1 VDKYTKLFDLSGKVT
16 IVTGSGR
23 GIGRR
28 MAEGLAAFGAQVVV
42 CDVVVDEA
50 ERTAEA
56 INAAGGKASATFVDI
71 AMRQSCEELLKF
83 TLRQFGRV
91 DVLVNNAAIDI
102 IKPLDA
108 ILESDWD
115 KILDVDLK
123 GHFTCSQLAAAQ
135 MIEQGAGGSIINI
148 SSIASA
154 VGIHG
159 LIPYS
164 AAKGGINQLTRAM
177 AIELAPCKI
186 RVNAI
191 APGYVENVMRDAD
204 AERAQLEKQQQII
217 TFTPL
222 GRRGKPEELVGPVV
236 FLASDASSYVTG
248 AVLFVDGGYTAA

>member
-1 VDKYTKLFDLSGKVT
+1 MEKYTKLFDLSGKVA
-16 IVTGSGR
+16 IITGSGR
-23 GIGRR
+23 GIGRCI
-28 MAEGLAAFGAQVVV
+28 AEGLAAFGAQVVA
-42 CDVVVDEA
+42 CDVVVEEA
-50 ERTAEA
+50 ERTAET
-56 INAAGGKASATFVDI
+56 INAAGGKAGATFVDI
-71 AMRQSCEELLKF
+71 AIRRSCEELLEF
-83 TLRQFGRV
+83 TLSEFGRV

-108 ILESDWD
+108 ISESDWD
-115 KILDVDLK
+115 KILAIDLK

-135 MIEQGAGGSIINI
+135 MIEQGEGGSIINI

-177 AIELAPCKI
+177 AIELAPRKI

-191 APGYVENVMRDAD
+191 APGYIENIMRDAD
-204 AERAQLEKQQQII
+204 AEHAQLEKRQRII
-217 TFTPL
+217 TFTPM

-236 FLASDASSYVTG
+236 FLASDASSYITG